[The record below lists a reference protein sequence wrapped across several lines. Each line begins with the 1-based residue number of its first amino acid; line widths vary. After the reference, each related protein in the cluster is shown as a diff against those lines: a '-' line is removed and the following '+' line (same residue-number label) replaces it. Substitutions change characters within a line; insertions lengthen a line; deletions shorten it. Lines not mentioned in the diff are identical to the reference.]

1 MRYRDKVPETTA
13 PVNTSFE
20 TPNPQILPPVKAAE
34 KLGFPEAI
42 TCE

>member
-1 MRYRDKVPETTA
+1 MYGDKVPETTA

-34 KLGFPEAI
+34 KLAL
-42 TCE
+42 